1 MEQRK
6 LYAYLN
12 LNNPIV
18 AWEVA
23 IGRIESICYKSEFG
37 VSIWFYNLVRKYLS
51 DNHNEKLQ
59 NELAL
64 EKVRSDN
71 FRDKVSRLTGI
82 YLFKTKEMAVI
93 AIDRWSLN
101 QNYKNTIAE
110 IDFHGL
116 NFTEVDSEWITDYLG
131 SPLEQNA
138 PWMHNYWSGVTRGEN
153 PLTEVLASGIGYI
166 NDKKIRSMAIKKLY
180 EKWATSSLLF
190 NAAIAGFSTGE
201 MDQIC
206 RVKPAILRED
216 DGTLSGEIFIDM
228 NEFNRN
234 QKKIVAALKKMYDNG
249 YEPPIVV
256 PNTPNALFA
265 LPDLKDM
272 FFSTKN
278 EVTKNL
284 FNLLHAS

>member
-82 YLFKTKEMAVI
+82 YLFKTKEMAEI

-166 NDKKIRSMAIKKLY
+166 NDKKSEAWLSKNYMKNGLLHLCYLMQRLPVFLL
-180 EKWATSSLLF
+180 EKWIRYVVSNQRYYVKMTGHYLEKFLL
-190 NAAIAGFSTGE
+190 T
-201 MDQIC
+201 
-206 RVKPAILRED
+206 
-216 DGTLSGEIFIDM
+216 
-228 NEFNRN
+228 
-234 QKKIVAALKKMYDNG
+234 
-249 YEPPIVV
+249 
-256 PNTPNALFA
+256 
-265 LPDLKDM
+265 
-272 FFSTKN
+272 
-278 EVTKNL
+278 
-284 FNLLHAS
+284 